1 MKVQEV
7 LHGGGG
13 RQGDEAQRGAGRH
26 RADLQP
32 GGQDHSVDTERN
44 RARLESSQGN
54 VELVLHSQQ
63 STVQKLV
70 EHNCVFSIDS
80 CTFQY

>member
-7 LHGGGG
+7 LYGGGG

-32 GGQDHSVDTERN
+32 GGQDHSVDTERTERSWSVL
-44 RARLESSQGN
+44 RA
-54 VELVLHSQQ
+54 
-63 STVQKLV
+63 K
-70 EHNCVFSIDS
+70 
-80 CTFQY
+80 